1 MFGKKLLDINTYKSF
16 YREKKSFT
24 KIYSNSDFFFYRF
37 NSTGNFQIN
46 VVSYFLSIDSQN
58 PKIIKLYKVNANDI
72 FYFKSNLK
80 YFFFSNKKISL
91 KKINTLINN
100 EHKSLKILNTKT
112 KYWGQ
117 IITLFNNKKF
127 NLAAKVIFMNK
138 NTQSSLEYHLNK
150 TEAYYIELG
159 MIHLGLRYG
168 RAKQSIIKLSAKSSF
183 FMSRG
188 IMHMRISKKDSM
200 IVEISTFDE
209 DSDSYIV
216 EDGKKFNFQLR

>member
-16 YREKKSFT
+16 YQEKKSFT
-24 KIYSNSDFFFYRF
+24 KIYSNKDFFFYRF

-46 VVSYFLSIDSQN
+46 VVSYFLSIDSRN

-91 KKINTLINN
+91 KKINTLINK
-100 EHKSLKILNTKT
+100 EYQSLKILYKKS

-150 TEAYYIELG
+150 TEAYYIEYGL
-159 MIHLGLRYG
+159 IDLGLRYG
-168 RAKQSIIKLSAKSSF
+168 RSKQSIIKLSAKSSF
-183 FMSRG
+183 LMSRG
-188 IMHMRISKKDSM
+188 VMHMRISKKDSM
-200 IVEISTFDE
+200 IIEISTYDE
-209 DSDSYIV
+209 DSDSHIV
-216 EDGKKFNFQLR
+216 EDGKKFNFHIR

>member
-16 YREKKSFT
+16 YKEKKSFT
-24 KIYSNSDFFFYRF
+24 KIYSNKDFFFYRF
-37 NSTGNFQIN
+37 NSIGNFQIN
-46 VVSYFLSIDSQN
+46 VVSYFLSIDSRN

-91 KKINTLINN
+91 KKMNTLVNK
-100 EHKSLKILNTKT
+100 EYQSLKILNKKS

-150 TEAYYIELG
+150 TEAYYIEYGL
-159 MIHLGLRYG
+159 IDLGLRYG
-168 RAKQSIIKLSAKSSF
+168 RSKQSIINLSAKSSF
-183 FMSRG
+183 LMSRG
-188 IMHMRISKKDSM
+188 VMHMRISKKDSM
-200 IVEISTFDE
+200 IIEISTYDE
-209 DSDSYIV
+209 DSDSHIV
-216 EDGKKFNFQLR
+216 EDGKKFNFHIR